1 MDAMQAIGTE
11 LLKAPRGD
19 LKFIFNHK
27 GIVFFP
33 AAQQHRDVK
42 INGLSYE
49 HDYRGNAVAG
59 LVMKDRLEVRFHT
72 LDLRIVHVIPDGIMP
87 LQDVDFEGF
96 FVGGQSGIANPIEDR
111 IPSPETSR

>member
-27 GIVFFP
+27 GIVFFR

-59 LVMKDRLEVRFHT
+59 LVMKDRLEVRFHKVFSDERVRNIWSDV
-72 LDLRIVHVIPDGIMP
+72 LKFPEIAQAGLGP
-87 LQDVDFEGF
+87 LYYQGRL
-96 FVGGQSGIANPIEDR
+96 IL
-111 IPSPETSR
+111 